1 MVRTQ
6 IQLTEEQAAALRMLS
21 ERQDVSMAELVRRA
35 VDQLLRASGR
45 ASESEQQRAAL
56 AFIGQFP
63 DPAVD
68 LSIRHDQYLAAI
80 TSPDTGASATR

>member
-6 IQLTEEQAAALRMLS
+6 IQLTEEQAAALHALS
-21 ERQDVSMAELVRRA
+21 DRQNVSMAELIRRA
-35 VDQLLRASGR
+35 VDQLLRVSGR
-45 ASESEQQRAAL
+45 ASESEQQHAAL

-68 LSIRHDQYLAAI
+68 LSDRHDHYLAAI
-80 TSPDTGASATR
+80 TPAEAGAPATA